1 MSNVTQKELISSSV
15 SSQNEENVFDVDG
28 IIDRLLM
35 IYGAKS
41 DSAYSTLR
49 GVARSTVG
57 NWRKRKTIPYS
68 ECEHAFLEHNASLDW
83 IFTGEGSM
91 YRAKTG
97 VYVPKDDGS
106 DVHYRVNVNSKG
118 VANVVNNHGVN
129 NGNIV
134 AQGGTDRT
142 EQGGNEQLLIN
153 FITWFMKN
161 HDATDQA
168 WLVGQLARSVPEF
181 KEWRDNPP
189 T

>member
-1 MSNVTQKELISSSV
+1 MSVEEKKIGEVIRLQQLMDDKALSFEDIAALSGASVRTAKNIVYENKPLGMKLIRGLAETTGV
-15 SSQNEENVFDVDG
+15 S
-28 IIDRLLM
+28 IDWLL
-35 IYGAKS
+35 I
-41 DSAYSTLR
+41 
-49 GVARSTVG
+49 
-57 NWRKRKTIPYS
+57 
-68 ECEHAFLEHNASLDW
+68 
-83 IFTGEGSM
+83 GEGSM
-91 YRAKTG
+91 YRADNGG
-97 VYVPKDDGS
+97 VQKDDGS
-106 DVHYRVNVNSKG
+106 DVHYRVTVKNSKG

-189 T
+189 E